1 MMIKV
6 TDKVLS
12 IPPHISTSWS
22 RIAALH
28 VKGGILAITLVDGE
42 TLHIPNLDSDTIQ
55 LIFQHHAVY
64 LEKEDSSPN
73 VNTNLSQL
81 KDLMGQ
87 EEPSIRFAFGSSI
100 EGIDGM
106 MQHNPSQSDAPDLP
120 PEMLQK
126 IGAISKII
134 SPSEEMSF
142 PKAESGCNCFF
153 CQIARALCP
162 ESSTSSIVMIEEP
175 AISDTDLHFPE
186 WDIKQIGDQLYSV
199 AHRLDQ
205 HEKYNVYL
213 GEPVGCTC
221 GKQGCEH
228 ILAVLK
234 S

>member
-1 MMIKV
+1 MMIKI
-6 TDKVLS
+6 TDKILS

-28 VKGGILAITLVDGE
+28 VKDGTLAITLVDGE
-42 TLHIPNLDSDTIQ
+42 TLHIPNLDSETIH
-55 LIFQHHAVY
+55 LIFQHHAIY
-64 LEKEDSSPN
+64 LEKEHSSSS
-73 VNTNLSQL
+73 NTELSQL

-87 EEPSIRFAFGSSI
+87 NESSIRFAFGTSM
-100 EGIDGM
+100 EGIEGM
-106 MQHNPSQSDAPDLP
+106 MQHNPSQSNGPDLP
-120 PEMLQK
+120 AEILEK

-134 SPSEEMSF
+134 APSEEMTF
-142 PKAESGCNCFF
+142 PKAELGCNCFF
-153 CQIARALCP
+153 CQIARALNP
-162 ESSTSSIVMIEEP
+162 ESSTSSPIMIEEP
-175 AISDTDLHFPE
+175 YISDEDLHFQE
-186 WDIKQIGDQLYSV
+186 WDIKQISEKLYSV
-199 AHRLDQ
+199 AHRLDG